1 MNLQVR
7 RANAQDAEV
16 IYEFICDLENTR
28 YPKDQFIELFIKNNN
43 DISIGYFVVQIAEH
57 VVGFGSIYINEL
69 LHHCGKVG
77 EIQELIISRDYRSQ
91 NIGKALLHE
100 LLAWADR
107 QGALQVEVTCNNSRI
122 EAQQFYKANG
132 FVPTHQK
139 LVHKRA

>member
-7 RANAQDAEV
+7 KANLQDAEV
-16 IYEFICDLENTR
+16 IYDLICDLENTR
-28 YPKDQFIELFIKNNN
+28 FPKEGFIELFLENNK
-43 DISIGYFVVQIAEH
+43 DKSIGYFVAQVAEQ
-57 VVGFGSIYINEL
+57 VVGFGSIYINNL
-69 LHHCGKVG
+69 LHHCSKVG
-77 EIQELIISRDYRSQ
+77 EIQELIIARDYRGQ